1 MPIRLLSLSLLA
13 VTVCGCTSVHHDTT
27 VRAPDAAAGA
37 ARARY
42 RAIQAAQK
50 PVPVSTRYE
59 VIPLERP
66 ERTEDGIIR
75 TPFTDY
81 VRIPRVP

>member
-1 MPIRLLSLSLLA
+1 MLCRLPLLSCLLVLA
-13 VTVCGCTSVHHDTT
+13 SGCTS
-27 VRAPDAAAGA
+27 APRGANRVVPDPAAEA

-50 PVPVSTRYE
+50 PAPVSTDYE
-59 VIPLERP
+59 VVPLERP

-75 TPFTDY
+75 NATTDY
-81 VRIPRVP
+81 VRILRIP

>member
-1 MPIRLLSLSLLA
+1 MHSRLLSLSLMS
-13 VTVCGCTSVHHDTT
+13 VIVCGCTSVRHDTSI
-27 VRAPDAAAGA
+27 RAVNDGAEA

-50 PVPVSTRYE
+50 PLPVSTRYE
-59 VIPLERP
+59 VVPLERP

-75 TPFTDY
+75 TPASDY
-81 VRIPRVP
+81 IRIPRVP

>member
-1 MPIRLLSLSLLA
+1 MPCRLPLFSMLLVLS
-13 VTVCGCTSVHHDTT
+13 GCMSAQHGGSRT
-27 VRAPDAAAGA
+27 APDPAAEA

-50 PVPVSTRYE
+50 PGPVSTDYE
-59 VIPLERP
+59 VVPLVRP

-75 TPFTDY
+75 NATTDY
-81 VRIPRVP
+81 VRIPRIP

>member
-1 MPIRLLSLSLLA
+1 MLCRLPLFSLLLLGA
-13 VTVCGCTSVHHDTT
+13 SGCAST
-27 VRAPDAAAGA
+27 RRGAALPSLDSAAEA

-50 PVPVSTRYE
+50 PAPVSTTYE
-59 VIPLERP
+59 VVPLARP

-75 TPFTDY
+75 NPTTDY
-81 VRIPRVP
+81 VRILRLP

>member
-1 MPIRLLSLSLLA
+1 MPIRLLSLSILI
-13 VTVCGCTSVHHDTT
+13 VTACGCTSVRHDAAG
-27 VRAPDAAAGA
+27 RAPDTVAEA

-59 VIPLERP
+59 VVPLERP

-75 TPFTDY
+75 TPSTDY